1 MVYLEVISTRPIG
14 EAEVSPGKRI
24 RIVCVDDHPI
34 VREGLA
40 SIIALQPDMEL
51 IGAAESGAEALR
63 LFRASAPNATL
74 PDVAL
79 PDVALIDLR
88 LKDMSGHE
96 LTRQILSHSSG
107 VRIIILTSFE
117 GDADIERALAAG
129 ARGYVVKGT
138 ARDELLAAIRAVHAG
153 RRHIPGSV
161 AEKLAEHL
169 GSEKLSERELQ
180 VLGQIALGK
189 RNKEIGAALGIA
201 EDTVKMHVK
210 NVLEKLE
217 VNDRTEA
224 VTVALRRGILH
235 L

>member
-1 MVYLEVISTRPIG
+1 M
-14 EAEVSPGKRI
+14 SPLKKI
-24 RIVCVDDHPI
+24 RILCVDDHPI

-63 LFRASAPNATL
+63 LFRAST
-74 PDVAL
+74 

-96 LTRQILSHSSG
+96 LTRQILSHSSA

-169 GSEKLSERELQ
+169 ASEKLSERELQ
-180 VLGQIALGK
+180 VLGQIATGK

>member
-1 MVYLEVISTRPIG
+1 MVFPEAISTRPTG
-14 EAEVSPGKRI
+14 EDQVSSVKQI

-51 IGAAESGAEALR
+51 IGAVESGAEALR
-63 LFRASAPNATL
+63 LFRTL
-74 PDVAL
+74 APDVAL

-180 VLGQIALGK
+180 VLGQIAMGK

>member
-1 MVYLEVISTRPIG
+1 MRS
-14 EAEVSPGKRI
+14 GKKI
-24 RIVCVDDHPI
+24 RILCVDDHPI

-40 SIIALQPDMEL
+40 SIIALRPEMEMA
-51 IGAAESGAEALR
+51 GAAESGAEALE
-63 LFRASAPNATL
+63 LFRAIA
-74 PDVAL
+74 PDVTL
-79 PDVALIDLR
+79 VDLR

-96 LTRQILSHSSG
+96 LTRQILSFAPNA
-107 VRIIILTSFE
+107 RIIILTSFE

-129 ARGYVVKGT
+129 ARGYVVKGIV
-138 ARDELLAAIRAVHAG
+138 RDELLDAIRAVHAG
-153 RRHIPGSV
+153 KRHIPGPL
-161 AEKLAEHL
+161 AEKVAEHL

-180 VLGQIALGK
+180 VLAEIAAGR
-189 RNKEIGAALGIA
+189 RNKEIGAALCIA

-210 NVLEKLE
+210 NILEKLE

>member
-1 MVYLEVISTRPIG
+1 MVSSEIITTRATG
-14 EAEVSPGKRI
+14 ESEVSPATRI
-24 RIVCVDDHPI
+24 RILCVDDHPI

-63 LFRASAPNATL
+63 LARAVA

-79 PDVALIDLR
+79 VDLR

-96 LTRQILSHSSG
+96 LTRQILSHSPG
-107 VRIIILTSFE
+107 IRIIILTSFE
-117 GDADIERALAAG
+117 GDADIERALGAG

-138 ARDELLAAIRAVHAG
+138 PRDELLTAIRAVHAG
-153 RRHIPGSV
+153 RRHIPGTV
-161 AEKLAEHL
+161 AEKLAEHMS
-169 GSEKLSERELQ
+169 SEKLTDRELQ
-180 VLGQIALGK
+180 VLAQVALGK

-210 NVLEKLE
+210 NVLEKLA
-217 VNDRTEA
+217 VSDRTEA

>member
-1 MVYLEVISTRPIG
+1 MVSLESISTRQTG
-14 EAEVSPGKRI
+14 EVEVSSRKRI

-40 SIIALQPDMEL
+40 SIIALQSDMEL

-63 LFRASAPNATL
+63 LFRASAP
-74 PDVAL
+74 DVAL
-79 PDVALIDLR
+79 VDLR

-169 GSEKLSERELQ
+169 GSEKLSDRELQ
-180 VLGQIALGK
+180 VLGQIAMGK
-189 RNKEIGAALGIA
+189 RNKEIGSALGIA
-201 EDTVKMHVK
+201 KDTVKMHVK
-210 NVLEKLE
+210 NVLEKLA

>member
-1 MVYLEVISTRPIG
+1 MSSV
-14 EAEVSPGKRI
+14 KRI
-24 RIVCVDDHPI
+24 RILCVDDHPI

-51 IGAAESGAEALR
+51 IGAAESGAEALQ
-63 LFRASAPNATL
+63 FIHATV

-79 PDVALIDLR
+79 VDLR

-96 LTRQILSHSSG
+96 LTRQIVSHSARI
-107 VRIIILTSFE
+107 RIIILTSFE
-117 GDADIERALAAG
+117 GDADIERALASG

-138 ARDELLAAIRAVHAG
+138 ARDELLGAIRAVHAG

-180 VLGQIALGK
+180 VLAQVALGK

-210 NVLEKLE
+210 NVLEKLG

>member
-1 MVYLEVISTRPIG
+1 MVPVEPISPRATG
-14 EAEVSPGKRI
+14 EAEMSSAKRI
-24 RIVCVDDHPI
+24 RILCVDDHPI

-51 IGAAESGAEALR
+51 VGAAESGAEALQ
-63 LFRASAPNATL
+63 LIHTTPL
-74 PDVAL
+74 DVAL
-79 PDVALIDLR
+79 VDLR

-96 LTRQILSHSSG
+96 LTRQIASYSSAI
-107 VRIIILTSFE
+107 RIIILTSFE
-117 GDADIERALAAG
+117 GDADIERALLAG

-138 ARDELLAAIRAVHAG
+138 ARDELLGAIRSIHAG
-153 RRHIPGSV
+153 RKYIPGSL
-161 AEKLAEHL
+161 AKKLAEHL

-180 VLGQIALGK
+180 VLAEIATGK